1 MVSGIELV
9 IVIDQST
16 PMEILLSKF
25 VDALQDSSPML
36 ERRNV
41 NVGLITFSDSIEGCQ
56 IFSHRFNGRDFTEKP
71 MKVVARLREIEF
83 NAPGSETTPS
93 LEALMMT
100 RSMNWPSSTN
110 PRIIMLITDST
121 PRINADDIVRTNS
134 CLESLNLD
142 GLIIVTDTKS
152 SLVRDQYLVLLKPE
166 RRPDLMYDINASE
179 FKAFRQIYSM
189 GLETVYY
196 DPFEEER

>member
-25 VDALQDSSPML
+25 VNALQDSSPML

-71 MKVVARLREIEF
+71 MKVVAKLREIEF

-121 PRINADDIVRTNS
+121 PRINTDDIGRTNS

-152 SLVRDQYLVLLKPE
+152 SLVRGQYLVLLKPE
-166 RRPDLMYDINASE
+166 RTGDMMYDINASE
-179 FKAFRQIYSM
+179 FKAFRNISSM

-196 DPFEEER
+196 DPF